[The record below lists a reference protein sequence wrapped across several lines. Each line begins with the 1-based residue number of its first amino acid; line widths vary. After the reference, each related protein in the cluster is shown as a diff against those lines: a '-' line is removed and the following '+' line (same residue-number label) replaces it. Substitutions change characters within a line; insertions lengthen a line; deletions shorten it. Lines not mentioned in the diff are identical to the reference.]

1 LPKICVSIAAENLEQ
16 LENDLSEAQ
25 NSAADFLEIR
35 FDFLRSSDFDEALR
49 LADRIKSKSVYTL
62 RDESELGKFRGNNE
76 ERTFWLTRLANAGP
90 MLLDIEF
97 NILRINDELMS
108 HFKKNNTSILIS
120 WHNGKQTP
128 NLDELRAL
136 MSKMKQ
142 MSKYIKI
149 VTMAESIEDAIS
161 VLELYRDA
169 NDSNLIAFAMGEKGI
184 LSRVLCALYKTA
196 PFTYASLGSEV
207 APGQL
212 SIYQMR
218 RLYYGMFMKNG
229 IGEIH

>member
-1 LPKICVSIAAENLEQ
+1 MPKICVSIAAENLEQ
-16 LENDLSEAQ
+16 LENDISKAQ

-49 LADRIKSKSVYTL
+49 ITEKIKSKSIYTM
-62 RDESELGKFRGNNE
+62 RDESELGKFKGNNE
-76 ERTFWLTRLANAGP
+76 ERTFWLTRLADSGP

-97 NILRINDELMS
+97 NILRINDDLMNY
-108 HFKKNNTSILIS
+108 FKKKNTTILVS
-120 WHNGKQTP
+120 WHNDQRTP
-128 NLDELRAL
+128 NTDELRAL
-136 MSKMKQ
+136 MSKMKL
-142 MSKYIKI
+142 MSNYIKI

-161 VLELYRDA
+161 VLDLYKDA
-169 NDSNLIAFAMGEKGI
+169 EGLNLIAFAMGEKGI

-196 PFTYASLGSEV
+196 PFTYASLRSAV